1 MPTLDLQIR
10 YPSTNSK
17 EFLTTMAKLT
27 IGCGIL
33 LILLGIVGF
42 VSTGNAHPTALIPGV
57 FGLLLAVFGT
67 LAKTEDSK
75 KRMLWMHIAVTVGLL
90 GFLFT
95 IPGFID
101 VIRMARGI
109 AVRRPAAAEEQAVMW
124 VICGIF
130 VALCVRSFIN
140 ARRSR
145 LA

>member
-1 MPTLDLQIR
+1 
-10 YPSTNSK
+10 
-17 EFLTTMAKLT
+17 MAKLT
-27 IGCGIL
+27 IGFGVL

-42 VSTGNAHPTALIPGV
+42 VSTGSAHPTALIPSV

-67 LAKTEDSK
+67 LARTEDAK
-75 KRMLWMHIAVTVGLL
+75 KRMLWMHIAVTIGLL

-95 IPGFID
+95 IPGLID

-109 AVRRPAAAEEQAVMW
+109 AVKRPAAAEEQAVMW

-130 VALCVRSFIN
+130 VFLCIRSFIN

>member
-1 MPTLDLQIR
+1 
-10 YPSTNSK
+10 
-17 EFLTTMAKLT
+17 MAKLT
-27 IGCGIL
+27 IGCGVL

-42 VSTGNAHPTALIPGV
+42 VATGSAHPTALIPGV
-57 FGLLLAVFGT
+57 FGLLFAVFGT

-95 IPGFID
+95 IPGLID

-109 AVRRPAAAEEQAVMW
+109 AVRRPAAAEEQAIMW

>member
-1 MPTLDLQIR
+1 
-10 YPSTNSK
+10 
-17 EFLTTMAKLT
+17 MAKLT
-27 IGCGIL
+27 IGCGVL

-42 VSTGNAHPTALIPGV
+42 VSTGSAHPTALIPGV

-75 KRMLWMHIAVTVGLL
+75 KRMLWMHIAVTIGLL

-95 IPGFID
+95 IPGIID

-109 AVRRPAAAEEQAVMW
+109 AVRRPAAAEEQAIMW
-124 VICGIF
+124 LICGIF